1 MGACC
6 DGFNTHEP
14 REWVRYH
21 SFFPEHHITM
31 NRFHSSISWN
41 SKSSPGSTES
51 ETSNKASSGG
61 DLQNHDLNWS
71 SLGTQRSFFLPLHY
85 TPSYQYPLLIWLHS
99 DGYNE
104 TQIDH
109 VMPHIS
115 LRNYIGVGIRGTFA
129 VDNAGHRFQWR
140 DSPASL
146 ATAQDSVA
154 AAIEEVS
161 DRFKIHPGRVV
172 IAGYGMGGTMAMRIA
187 MREPAK
193 FAGVVSLGGRFPTS
207 AIRNVSQLRARRLPM
222 LWQWGQQNPLFQP
235 EHLKTD
241 FRSLMMIGGQVE
253 VRQYPG
259 EDEMDTV
266 VLSDLDSW
274 IMRRIVSGSA
284 IADSDRWETSP
295 TTCSNN

>member
-1 MGACC
+1 
-6 DGFNTHEP
+6 
-14 REWVRYH
+14 
-21 SFFPEHHITM
+21 
-31 NRFHSSISWN
+31 
-41 SKSSPGSTES
+41 
-51 ETSNKASSGG
+51 
-61 DLQNHDLNWS
+61 
-71 SLGTQRSFFLPLHY
+71 
-85 TPSYQYPLLIWLHS
+85 
-99 DGYNE
+99 
-104 TQIDH
+104 
-109 VMPHIS
+109 MPHIS